1 MKRELVPMFYFDVL
15 FQRPSVREVQC
26 DTVPSG
32 KVVLADGGGPAA
44 WLPWCVPWAPSLRV

>member
-1 MKRELVPMFYFDVL
+1 MKRELVPVFYFDVL

-26 DTVPSG
+26 HAIPSG

-44 WLPWCVPWAPSLRV
+44 WLPWFVPWAPSLLV